1 MKKLLLISCIAVIN
15 LFALDIPIEKTEL
28 KTFGKSINVNSQIV
42 QLSSNKQSVTTL
54 LDGRIIEYFIK
65 PGQKIQKGEK
75 VVLIESIS
83 LSQMSAEY
91 LSLEEQYKSFLNNYN
106 SNIKLEKKG
115 IISLKELND
124 ANIQRNE
131 ILSKLNT
138 LKSQLKT
145 LGINPNN
152 LNSTISSYVLYAH
165 TNGVVSD
172 ILKPLHSSVS
182 KDDELFSVIQEQSF
196 YLKSYIPLEYAN
208 DIKVGQ
214 KVSLKYN
221 KDMFD
226 TTIERILPEVDLQ
239 TQRIVSLS
247 PLEKNSDNLFANVF
261 VPSTIYF
268 DTNKK
273 YISVKKTALSFLNN
287 EWVVFIPKKEEHI
300 DKNEHQE
307 DENHKD
313 EDGHEKEHKNED
325 SHKDEKA
332 EESHNEEPQYEA
344 RDVKIIDQDDTYVAI
359 EGLNVN
365 EEYVSDN
372 AYYVKSLVLKSS
384 MGDGHGH

>member
-15 LFALDIPIEKTEL
+15 LFALEIPIEKTEL
-28 KTFGKSINVNSQIV
+28 KTFGKSINVNSQII

-75 VVLIESIS
+75 VALIESIS

-247 PLEKNSDNLFANVF
+247 PFR
-261 VPSTIYF
+261 
-268 DTNKK
+268 KK
-273 YISVKKTALSFLNN
+273 L
-287 EWVVFIPKKEEHI
+287 
-300 DKNEHQE
+300 
-307 DENHKD
+307 
-313 EDGHEKEHKNED
+313 
-325 SHKDEKA
+325 
-332 EESHNEEPQYEA
+332 
-344 RDVKIIDQDDTYVAI
+344 
-359 EGLNVN
+359 
-365 EEYVSDN
+365 
-372 AYYVKSLVLKSS
+372 
-384 MGDGHGH
+384 

>member
-1 MKKLLLISCIAVIN
+1 M
-15 LFALDIPIEKTEL
+15 
-28 KTFGKSINVNSQIV
+28 
-42 QLSSNKQSVTTL
+42 
-54 LDGRIIEYFIK
+54 
-65 PGQKIQKGEK
+65 
-75 VVLIESIS
+75 
-83 LSQMSAEY
+83 
-91 LSLEEQYKSFLNNYN
+91 
-106 SNIKLEKKG
+106 
-115 IISLKELND
+115 
-124 ANIQRNE
+124 
-131 ILSKLNT
+131 
-138 LKSQLKT
+138 
-145 LGINPNN
+145 GINPNN

>member
-15 LFALDIPIEKTEL
+15 LFALEIPIEKTEL
-28 KTFGKSINVNSQIV
+28 KTFGKSINVNSQII

-75 VVLIESIS
+75 VALIESIS